1 MIHNKS
7 KNAQCSLY
15 TKIEMIDIRGLDS
28 EQLRIIKEKLCKIY
42 QGIPLLSYYR
52 NFLSYK
58 YMTISWRKT
67 IIDIQGWS
75 QAVQQK

>member
-1 MIHNKS
+1 MQDISGDIPKS
-7 KNAQCSLY
+7 GY
-15 TKIEMIDIRGLDS
+15 
-28 EQLRIIKEKLCKIY
+28 
-42 QGIPLLSYYR
+42 PLLSYYR

-58 YMTISWRKT
+58 YMTISWMKM